1 MDDTV
6 PDLGSLTDLEPNEE
20 VVQLAAEKTEIS
32 HERRTLRGNAGV
44 LRAQLVRRGR
54 KKDENGEI
62 LISGDGVKQLSEI
75 LPQPQPDAAA

>member
-1 MDDTV
+1 MDDTF

-32 HERRTLRGNAGV
+32 HERRILRGNADV
-44 LRAQLVRRGR
+44 LRAHLVRRGR
-54 KKDENGEI
+54 KKDESGEI
-62 LISGDGVKQLSEI
+62 LISGDGVNQLSEI